1 MYDCIAQLN
10 VLVLGISMFTNHSNS
25 TSRTTNVSNL
35 SVGPMLMPYLRNQ
48 EDYVRPKH
56 KFIIMEIMCT

>member
-1 MYDCIAQLN
+1 MTALPRGMCWY
-10 VLVLGISMFTNHSNS
+10 LVLACLLITS
-25 TSRTTNVSNL
+25 TSRTANVSNL
-35 SVGPMLMPYLRNQ
+35 PVGPMLMPYLRNQ